1 MRSLTTSLTLALALT
16 ACGGGKSKPAEE
28 PDKPIGSD
36 ITDEEVEE
44 YLEESKVKLDQEAAK
59 IALDR
64 GARKVRQCRET
75 AEVPPGEGDVEVV
88 FDGTKGRVTDV
99 ILGPEWMTLPD
110 NAQACIKKSYVGEIV
125 PPFDGDEKLTTT
137 VKVLTKEEEA
147 AEAEKKKKD
156 EEKK

>member
-1 MRSLTTSLTLALALT
+1 MRSLITSLTVALALT
-16 ACGGGKSKPAEE
+16 ACGGKGKPAEE
-28 PDKPIGSD
+28 PGNDKPMEAD
-36 ITDEEVEE
+36 ITDEEVED

-64 GARKVRQCRET
+64 GSRKVRQCRTT
-75 AEVPPGEGDVEVV
+75 AEVPPGEGDVEVL

-125 PPFDGDEKLTTT
+125 PPFDGEEKLTTT
-137 VKVLTKEEEA
+137 VKIPSKEEE
-147 AEAEKKKKD
+147 EAEQKKKE

>member
-1 MRSLTTSLTLALALT
+1 MRSLMIRLSLALALT

-28 PDKPIGSD
+28 PGSDKPMEAD

-64 GARKVRQCRET
+64 GARKVKQCRET

-110 NAQACIKKSYVGEIV
+110 RAQTCIKKSYVGEIV
-125 PPFDGDEKLTTT
+125 PPFDGEEKLTTT
-137 VKVLTKEEEA
+137 VKVLSKAEEEA
-147 AEAEKKKKD
+147 AKKKD
-156 EEKK
+156 EEKKQ